1 MKLKMV
7 RGREASLIIEDVRES
22 ITQDGFLAS
31 SYEKALL
38 ALCNYMERTDPIRK
52 SLSSKSSPSDRNGIL
67 YRSPQNII
75 AFSGKRGCGKSSSL
89 LSFSSLLASKN
100 QLGKFCS
107 SPGLKGKYSIL
118 ENRHFVVIDPIDP
131 TTLEQNQSILSVIL
145 SRLLFAAERTW
156 SRNASF
162 YGGFQDKES
171 QKTELL
177 TLARRCLNGICAIKE
192 SEKFPQ
198 DLADLQKVGDSSI
211 LKKNLYDFVELFLQF
226 CGADTGVPES
236 GTMLVLQIDD
246 TDCQISQ
253 GYEIMEDIR
262 KYLTIPNVLI
272 LMATDTKL
280 LRQVLTQ
287 HYVSD
292 FRSNL
297 DNDLIRA
304 EEVWAL
310 GEKYLAKLMPPSYV
324 VHLSNIDDII
334 RDRASLIHFYY
345 YDYDAEDQLPPR
357 NLLNPCGSPDYECYG
372 FQSVILRYIYRKT
385 HVVFKTHE
393 AYANNI
399 IPTTLRGLAYLL
411 GQLSSMEDIP
421 EIDLAHEPFDAK
433 YLAHALSAQF
443 DILEKNLNLVEEYFL
458 HDWIPAKLPQELVN
472 IMEKLAA
479 QALDQ
484 RIPFIM
490 RELAAYYG
498 KKLPSEP
505 FQYGVNDDYSP
516 VTYADLDEQIRI
528 IQGTHISHSNNQ
540 FRQKEDFYFIFAI
553 RTLLT
558 IKNNKELLRL
568 KRRSISS
575 FDLDGGDV
583 LVFDYLN
590 GRTSIPTGFYLEP
603 VNLYGYQLS
612 AEELGK
618 HYDYIKEIHFRRE
631 SDRELFKNLYF
642 NSDYHSGGVAHRFN
656 FTGGVV
662 KWLSPK
668 KDDYNGMMCQRE
680 IFIAQ
685 EAAALMAANCDVQE
699 AARKAVVLAADTGS
713 YPKARSFSEA
723 VEQGLGLIQDAIAH
737 MNQGMLAVYGPAE
750 EGTTAWKLSP
760 KWKGNLNAF
769 YRKTAEKARESEKN
783 AKTGKTGNPPYP
795 KFEIDPPMKYNEE
808 RNRDFFA
815 EVHKYTDGLRHTLTL
830 GNLRSADSI
839 DSMLYELET
848 FKFKHDQDNFITN
861 YNDFELL
868 LKSLYVKLDALFSS
882 DLSAQI

>member
-52 SLSSKSSPSDRNGIL
+52 SLSSKSSPFGRNGIL

-89 LSFSSLLASKN
+89 LSFSSLLASKS

-107 SPGLKGKYSIL
+107 SPGLEGKYSAL

-171 QKTELL
+171 QKTDLL
-177 TLARRCLNGICAIKE
+177 TLARRCLNGIRAIKE

-226 CGADTGVPES
+226 CGADVSVSES
-236 GTMLVLQIDD
+236 GAMLVLQIDD

-297 DNDLIRA
+297 SNDLIKA

-324 VHLSNIDDII
+324 VHLPNIDDVI
-334 RDRASLIHFYY
+334 RDRANLIHFYY
-345 YDYDAEDQLPPR
+345 YDYDAEDQSAPR

-385 HVVFKTHE
+385 HVVFKTHD

-433 YLAHALSAQF
+433 YLAHALNTQF

-484 RIPFIM
+484 RISFIM
-490 RELAAYYG
+490 RELTAYYG
-498 KKLPSEP
+498 QKLPLP
-505 FQYGVNDDYSP
+505 YGTNDDFTW
-516 VTYADLDEQIRI
+516 VTYANLDEQIRM

-568 KRRSISS
+568 KRRTISS
-575 FDLDGGDV
+575 FDLNGGDF

-590 GRTSIPTGFYLEP
+590 GKTSIPTGFYLEP

-612 AEELGK
+612 AEEQGK

-631 SDRELFKNLYF
+631 SDRELFKSLYF
-642 NSDYHSGGVAHRFN
+642 GSDYHSGGVAHRFN

-668 KDDYNGMMCQRE
+668 KDDYNGMCQRE

-685 EAAALMAANCDVQE
+685 EVAALMAVNCDVQE
-699 AARKAVVLAADTGS
+699 AARKAVVLAADTGF

-737 MNQGMLAVYGPAE
+737 MNQGMLAAYGLAE
-750 EGTTAWKLSP
+750 EGATAWKLSP
-760 KWKGNLNAF
+760 RWRGNLNAF
-769 YRKTAEKARESEKN
+769 HRKTVEKAREFEKN
-783 AKTGKTGNPPYP
+783 GKNERGSNLPYP
-795 KFEIDPPMKYNEE
+795 KFEVDLPKQYNEK
-808 RNRDFFA
+808 RIQDFRR
-815 EVHKYTDGLRHTLTL
+815 EVHEYAKELQDMLSSKGM
-830 GNLRSADSI
+830 RSADSI
-839 DSMLYELET
+839 SS
-848 FKFKHDQDNFITN
+848 
-861 YNDFELL
+861 LL
-868 LKSLYVKLDALFSS
+868 LKLETYKFKGDQEDGITNGEGFQALLKALYGELDTLFSS
-882 DLSAQI
+882 DLSAPI